1 MNLRLP
7 CILSIFLLGLALTLP
22 GPALASGPSAPPE
35 VITDAATAAN
45 TTLDGATREAA
56 YRRLMAPESTAAVLA
71 RLKASDLDP
80 QQRWVL
86 IRSLGPNPT
95 DDARAAL
102 VALADSKDAMVR
114 AGVMEALGDRG
125 DKGLTGKVVRGL
137 YDPALLVHAAAL
149 DALIQLK
156 DPSALADLANALD
169 DEKDFYRGTSFRQKI
184 VRAEAACGKDAARYL
199 VKALTD
205 KDAEVLALARSSLE
219 AIAGFSYREGRTP
232 EQEAEAWRRWA
243 ER

>member
-1 MNLRLP
+1 MNLW
-7 CILSIFLLGLALTLP
+7 ILWLGLAFSGRAFASVP
-22 GPALASGPSAPPE
+22 GAPPAPE
-35 VITDAATAAN
+35 ATTDAATASN
-45 TTLDGATREAA
+45 ITLDLATREAA
-56 YRRLMAPESTAAVLA
+56 YRRLMAPESTVAVLA

-86 IRSLGPNPT
+86 I
-95 DDARAAL
+95 
-102 VALADSKDAMVR
+102 
-114 AGVMEALGDRG
+114 
-125 DKGLTGKVVRGL
+125 GL

-156 DPSALADLANALD
+156 DPSALADLALALVD
-169 DEKDFYRGTSFRQKI
+169 AKDFYRGTSFRQKI
-184 VRAEAACGKDAARYL
+184 VRAEAACGKDGARYL

-205 KDAEVLALARSSLE
+205 KDPEVLALARSSLE

-232 EQEAEAWRRWA
+232 DQEAEAWRRWA

>member
-1 MNLRLP
+1 MNLW
-7 CILSIFLLGLALTLP
+7 ILWLGLAFSGRAFASVP
-22 GPALASGPSAPPE
+22 GAPPVPE
-35 VITDAATAAN
+35 ATTDAATASN
-45 TTLDGATREAA
+45 ITLDLATREAA
-56 YRRLMAPESTAAVLA
+56 YRRLMAPESTVAVLA

-95 DDARAAL
+95 DEARAAL
-102 VALADSKDAMVR
+102 VALAESKDAMVR
-114 AGVMEALGDRG
+114 AGAMEAMGDRG

-156 DPSALADLANALD
+156 DPSALADLALALVD
-169 DEKDFYRGTSFRQKI
+169 AKDFYRGTSFRQKI
-184 VRAEAACGKDAARYL
+184 VRAEAACGKDGARYL

-205 KDAEVLALARSSLE
+205 KDPEVLALARSSLE

-232 EQEAEAWRRWA
+232 DQEAEAWRRWA